1 MWLVR
6 EGEATCAFEV
16 CSRAFSNLKNGLGGE
31 VRRYVCGGGG
41 FVCYPADVIS
51 AENLRVD
58 HEFIDLAMCDCA
70 CILADKP

>member
-1 MWLVR
+1 
-6 EGEATCAFEV
+6 
-16 CSRAFSNLKNGLGGE
+16 
-31 VRRYVCGGGG
+31 
-41 FVCYPADVIS
+41 VCYPADVIS